1 MLFLIRKN
9 FAWLVIVTA
18 TLIVMLSAYIYNV
31 ISSKLIFK
39 ESTTHLNEIYT
50 QVGNSLSNLLSENW
64 NTMDMWIPYLEDT
77 DDDKK
82 IRTYIENIR
91 RIGAFTDFYFLDKDG
106 SYCTVDGNTGRMDLG
121 RNMRI
126 LMEEGKNVVSDTALI
141 DRSELIVF
149 AVPCHE
155 NKYGDFSYSAIAIS
169 FNNDD
174 VISLLSSNTF
184 NNMATN
190 YIVYPNGRVVVNNK
204 GEHGDEL
211 SNFWR
216 MLTDSSNNLSQDNIQ
231 PYIAEICY
239 NESGVNRL
247 TLDGKEYY
255 LAYHSIGFK
264 DWILIGIVPCSVV
277 NENINRLQTITM
289 SASVSVIAL
298 ICTLSVLY
306 LIRKNYLNLRKKD
319 SEIKYREELFSVLSN
334 NVDDIFL
341 MLNTEDFSVG
351 YVSPNIERILGISQS
366 EAMSDESII
375 ENSAVTD
382 KNENIRENLIRM
394 SVGERKEWE
403 RKYVCR
409 NSGNTCLFHITAFR
423 NKIDGEDRYILA
435 MSDRTKERKTNLAL
449 HSAVN
454 EAKKANN
461 AKSSFISGISHDI
474 RTPLSAI
481 IGFAS
486 LAANEEGNSEAT
498 KEYINKIIT
507 SGNQLLGLIS
517 DILDISVIESGRLT
531 FNITNVDL
539 SRMFY
544 EIRTVISS
552 IAAEKQ
558 HNLTISMHNVTHE
571 IVRCDKH
578 RFEQLI
584 MNFLSN
590 AIKFTHN
597 GGNISLTLTETDD
610 GKNGVPEYEI
620 RVRDNGI
627 GMSEEFTKKIF
638 EPYEREMTDKNI
650 GGTGL
655 GMPISK
661 RIVDAAGG
669 SITVNTKKGAGT
681 EFIIKLQIE
690 AVKGTENRYSGNRC
704 LSALIINNNRSH
716 LAQIAEVLEK
726 LGITYCSYDKQDDGF
741 TADRHFDIIISDA
754 DRVNKIAEYIGKN
767 DSDITYIVTTE
778 NQSELSLSKYP
789 DAVKGVCLIPLLTFD
804 LKRIL
809 SEHCKGFTDDF
820 TDKDSV
826 HCDEPDN
833 SSRTLSGKYIL
844 LTEDVEVNVQIV
856 KAMLAK
862 YNVNIEVATNGRMA
876 LEMFCRNPDY
886 YYDIILMDL
895 QMPLMDGFQCAKE
908 IRNIRSEYAKT
919 VPIIAMTASA
929 FSEDV
934 NKAKQCGMT
943 GFLTKPVNSD
953 ELSRTLTQ
961 AVPEENV

>member
-9 FAWLVIVTA
+9 FACLVIVTA
-18 TLIVMLSAYIYNV
+18 TLIVILSAYTYNA

-39 ESTTHLNEIYT
+39 ESATHLNEIYS

-64 NTMDMWIPYLEDT
+64 NAMDMWLPYLEDT

-149 AVPCHE
+149 AVPCPE

-174 VISLLSSNTF
+174 IISLLSSNTF

-190 YIVYPNGRVVVNNK
+190 YIVYPDGRVVVNNR

-216 MLTDSSNNLSQDNIQ
+216 MLADSSDNLSQDNIH

-247 TLDGKEYY
+247 TLGGKAYY

-382 KNENIRENLIRM
+382 KDENIRENLIRM

-403 RKYVCR
+403 RKYVRR
-409 NSGNTCLFHITAFR
+409 NSGNVCLFHITALR
-423 NKIDGEDRYILA
+423 NKIDGEDRYILVL
-435 MSDRTKERKTNLAL
+435 SDRTKERKTNLAL

-486 LAANEEGNSEAT
+486 LAANEKGNSAAT

-539 SRMFY
+539 SRLFY

-558 HNLTISMHNVTHE
+558 QNLTISMHNVTHE

-584 MNFLSN
+584 
-590 AIKFTHN
+590 
-597 GGNISLTLTETDD
+597 
-610 GKNGVPEYEI
+610 
-620 RVRDNGI
+620 
-627 GMSEEFTKKIF
+627 
-638 EPYEREMTDKNI
+638 
-650 GGTGL
+650 
-655 GMPISK
+655 K

-669 SITVNTKKGAGT
+669 SITVKTKKGAGT

-690 AVKGTENRYSGNRC
+690 AVKGTENRYSGNKC

-716 LAQIAEVLEK
+716 SAQIAEALEK
-726 LGITYCSYDKQDDGF
+726 LGITYCSYDKQDDSF
-741 TADRHFDIIISDA
+741 TADRHFDIIVSDT
-754 DRVNKIAEYIGKN
+754 DRVNKIAEYIGKS

-778 NQSELSLSKYP
+778 NQSDLSLSKYP
-789 DAVKGVCLIPLLTFD
+789 GAVKGVCLIPLLTFD

-809 SEHCKGFTDDF
+809 SEHCKGFTDNFSD
-820 TDKDSV
+820 DNPG
-826 HCDEPDN
+826 HCDELDN

-844 LTEDVEVNVQIV
+844 LAEDVEVNVQIV

-862 YNVNIEVATNGRMA
+862 YNVNIEVAANGRKA

-895 QMPLMDGFQCAKE
+895 RMPLMDGFQCAKE

-943 GFLTKPVNSD
+943 AFLTKPVNSD